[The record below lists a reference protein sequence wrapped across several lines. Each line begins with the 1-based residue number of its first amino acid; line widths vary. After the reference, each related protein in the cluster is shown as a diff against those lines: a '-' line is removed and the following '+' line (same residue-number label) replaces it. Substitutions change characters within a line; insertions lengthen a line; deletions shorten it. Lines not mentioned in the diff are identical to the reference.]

1 MTLNSSNASS
11 GFSDG
16 SSPLDLA
23 RMKDGLETRIILQG
37 YVIPPLTIIVL
48 CIDVYML
55 TVFYRG
61 RFNTP
66 THVILIAIAVAEM
79 VNGLSLFIPA
89 VYFFTFGMY
98 KEYVTYNW
106 CSAYTALNTVI
117 PTIAHCISLLLTV
130 VLAIQRLIFIKMPFK
145 AKTLC
150 SRTNTIIAISA
161 VVMYGILFNIPY
173 FYHFKI
179 SGKYMKSKT
188 DPSKEIYVCMKYKPE
203 VSSEVKTLLRIIF
216 DKFIPTLS
224 LVIISIFLMI
234 GIRKLSKNLKKLTNT
249 TKISQRNQQNRT
261 LSVMTALVAMSVL
274 VVEVPGIIVSLIIS
288 YGDSDLF
295 SCKICVTQTTF
306 LIFHIVILVLYPSN
320 FLIYCFVSEKFRRV
334 AVGLLPCKSSG
345 NAERIK
351 PSASSSSCVS
361 SKI

>member
-1 MTLNSSNASS
+1 MTINSSNASN
-11 GFSDG
+11 GITDG
-16 SSPLDLA
+16 AIPLDLA
-23 RMKDGLETRIILQG
+23 GLKDGLETRIILQG
-37 YVIPPLTIIVL
+37 YVIPPLTIIYL

-66 THVILIAIAVAEM
+66 THVILIAIAVAGM
-79 VNGLSLFIPA
+79 VNGWSICIPLL
-89 VYFFTFGMY
+89 YFFTFGMY

-106 CSAYTALNTVI
+106 CLAYTALHTVI
-117 PTIAHCISLLLTV
+117 PTIAHCISLVLTV
-130 VLAIQRLIFIKMPFK
+130 LLAVQRLVFIKMPFK
-145 AKTLC
+145 AKTIC
-150 SRTNTIIAISA
+150 SQRNTIIAISA

-216 DKFIPTLS
+216 DKFIPTFS
-224 LVIISIFLMI
+224 LVIISIFLI
-234 GIRKLSKNLKKLTNT
+234 SEIRKLSKNLKKLTNM
-249 TKISQRNQQNRT
+249 TKNSQRHKQNRT
-261 LSVMTALVAMSVL
+261 LSLLTALVAMSVL

-295 SCKICVTQTTF
+295 SCNICVTQTTF
-306 LIFHIVILVLYPSN
+306 LIFHIVILILYPSN
-320 FLIYCFVSEKFRRV
+320 FLIYCFVSEKFRSA
-334 AVGLLPCKSSG
+334 AVGFLPCKSSG
-345 NAERIK
+345 NAERTK
-351 PSASSSSCVS
+351 PSAFSSSRVS